1 MADTE
6 ILRLSSDLRVTCGR
20 IARRTRLESGQ
31 EIPQHL
37 YSVLVRLESGPS
49 TARQLADRERV
60 SAPAMTRTVSA
71 LDVLGHVRREPDAE
85 DGRRTIVRITPSGR
99 RVLDRVRGNRDAW
112 MVARM
117 SQLSKRERELLA
129 EALVVLQRIET
140 A

>member
-1 MADTE
+1 MADAE
-6 ILRLSSDLRVTCGR
+6 ILRLSGDLRVACAR

-49 TARQLADRERV
+49 TARQLADLERV
-60 SAPAMTRTVSA
+60 SPPAMTRSVSA
-71 LDVLGHVRREPDAE
+71 LDTLGHVRREPDTE

-99 RVLDRVRGNRDAW
+99 RVLERVRGNRDAW
-112 MVARM
+112 MVARI
-117 SQLSKRERELLA
+117 SQLSDQERELLTA
-129 EALVVLQRIET
+129 ATAVLQKIET